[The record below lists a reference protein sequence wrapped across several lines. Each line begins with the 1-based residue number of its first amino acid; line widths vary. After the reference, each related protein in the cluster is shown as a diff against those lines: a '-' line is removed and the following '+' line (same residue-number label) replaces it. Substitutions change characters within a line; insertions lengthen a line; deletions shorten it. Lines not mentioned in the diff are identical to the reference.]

1 MVEVE
6 FAVVVE
12 DDLVLQRGGNFTPL
26 GEAHAAKDGIDIA
39 KGFHSHA
46 EPESH
51 LQAGIPG
58 AVFAES
64 DLIVLVHCDENLG
77 QGHIF
82 LRVKIK
88 N

>member
-6 FAVVVE
+6 FAVVVK
-12 DDLVLQRGGNFTPL
+12 DDFILQRGGDFTPL
-26 GEAHAAKDGIDIA
+26 GEPHAAKDRIDIA
-39 KGFHSHA
+39 KGLHSHA

-58 AVFAES
+58 AVLAES

-77 QGHIF
+77 
-82 LRVKIK
+82 
-88 N
+88 